1 MFVHFTSFSSV
12 AEKSPADIHREL
24 SKHPCFISMG
34 TGSARD
40 GRSISET
47 KQYLKDTGFIDENT
61 VITEIT
67 DYELVPVTRVAI
79 RDSKRLKFKGQHY
92 CASMIARLLDKGA
105 AECQIV
111 CHFTELIPL

>member
-1 MFVHFTSFSSV
+1 MFGVFLHFASFSSV

-40 GRSISET
+40 DRSISET

-67 DYELVPVTRVAI
+67 EYELVPVTRLAI

-111 CHFTELIPL
+111 CHFT